1 MNLWEQARRLHDRI
15 PVPQALES
23 RVQSA
28 FSQAQ
33 YAEAGAGCGA
43 VRRRSWARAIT
54 YVTAGV
60 CTMFVLLLN
69 VSAPFASAL
78 QDVPVLGDVARVFTF
93 RSYEE
98 QTDAYALKVNIPAID
113 NSGNS
118 ALEDRINLEI
128 RQKIQDVVQ
137 QSEQRAQAYQQA
149 YLATGGDPD
158 EMFRMEIDVDYT
170 IKCSSGS
177 ILSFVITSSESQG
190 YYFSEQ
196 FTYNIDLQTGKDI
209 TLAQLFGPQYK
220 DIINQSIYE
229 QIAERMQENQ
239 DYHYFIGPDDAG
251 FQGIADDQSFY
262 INDRQN
268 VVIVFE
274 KYAIA
279 PGFMG
284 IQEFEIPTPHPISF

>member
-1 MNLWEQARRLHDRI
+1 MNLWEQARRLHNRI

-28 FSQAQ
+28 LSQAQ
-33 YAEAGAGCGA
+33 YADAHSYTARRPGWGRA
-43 VRRRSWARAIT
+43 VT
-54 YVTAGV
+54 YVAAGM
-60 CTMFVLLLN
+60 CAMFVLLLN
-69 VSAPFASAL
+69 VSAPFAFAL

-98 QTDAYALKVNIPAID
+98 QTDAYALKVNIPAIE

-128 RQKIQDVVQ
+128 RQKIQDVV
-137 QSEQRAQAYQQA
+137 EQAEQNARVYQKA

-220 DIINQSIYE
+220 DVINQSVCE
-229 QIAERMQENQ
+229 QIAERMQENE
-239 DYHYFIGPDDAG
+239 DFHYFIGPDDEG
-251 FQGIADDQSFY
+251 FQGIADNQAFY

-284 IQEFEIPTPHPISF
+284 VQEFEIETPHPLSI

>member
-1 MNLWEQARRLHDRI
+1 MDLWENARRLHQQT

-28 FSQAQ
+28 LAQ
-33 YAEAGAGCGA
+33 VRYADDAASANRRTGWGRA
-43 VRRRSWARAIT
+43 VT
-54 YVTAGV
+54 YVAAGM
-60 CTMFVLLLN
+60 CAMFVLLLN
-69 VSAPFASAL
+69 VSAPFAFAL

-98 QTDAYALKVNIPAID
+98 QTDAYALKVNIPAIE

-118 ALEDRINLEI
+118 TFEDRINLEI
-128 RQKIQDVVQ
+128 RQKIQDVVA
-137 QSEQRAQAYQQA
+137 QSEQRARAYQQA
-149 YLATGGDPD
+149 YLDTGGDPD
-158 EMFRMEIDVDYT
+158 EMFRMEINVDYA

-177 ILSFVITSSESQG
+177 VLSFVITSSEAQG

-196 FTYNIDLQTGKDI
+196 FTYNIDLQTGQDI

-220 DIINQSIYE
+220 DVINQSVCE
-229 QIAERMQENQ
+229 QIAERMQENE
-239 DYHYFIGPDDAG
+239 DFHYFIGPDDEG

-284 IQEFEIPTPHPISF
+284 IQEFEIETPHPLAF